1 MGYFY
6 QSLEPVMAIQKQ
18 GRELD
23 SRNTTDGSNYLELR
37 TKPIDDKNGK
47 KMEGKGIANKTV
59 VDHVVPLKDIL
70 FIKDTEVINRDFA
83 NKLVEREL

>member
-1 MGYFY
+1 
-6 QSLEPVMAIQKQ
+6 
-18 GRELD
+18 
-23 SRNTTDGSNYLELR
+23 
-37 TKPIDDKNGK
+37 
-47 KMEGKGIANKTV
+47 MEGIANKTV

>member
-23 SRNTTDGSNYLELR
+23 SRNATDGSNYLELR
-37 TKPIDDKNGK
+37 TKPINDKNGK
-47 KMEGKGIANKTV
+47 KMEGIANKTV

-70 FIKDTEVINRDFA
+70 FIIQVLIRTND
-83 NKLVEREL
+83 

>member
-1 MGYFY
+1 
-6 QSLEPVMAIQKQ
+6 
-18 GRELD
+18 
-23 SRNTTDGSNYLELR
+23 
-37 TKPIDDKNGK
+37 
-47 KMEGKGIANKTV
+47 MERIANKTV